1 MWSVIRHVSG
11 NTAGPSASQGS
22 AFFVRGDEAL
32 PVYSKPY
39 LSVADQIALL
49 QSRGMIIDDVA
60 RATEYLS
67 RLGYYRIS
75 AYWFPFREIITN
87 AHGKLVVSDNFKT
100 GTRFKWATDLYA
112 FDKALRLQLLDV
124 LERVEVFVR
133 TGIALQ
139 IGKYDPCAHRIP
151 KYLNHRFT
159 SPHPKTGKV
168 AHADFLA
175 LLDSKASNSK
185 EEFAVHFRT
194 KYPTSHMPIWI
205 AVELLEFGQLSR
217 LLSGIKWPDSNAI
230 AGVCAAPKPD
240 VFATWIRSLSVVRN
254 TCAHHAR
261 LWNKP
266 LIDQPKLP
274 PAGQIP
280 MLDHI
285 ANSPHVNRRLYAA
298 CAIARYLLLAINP
311 RTKWSVRIKEHMAT
325 FPENPYVTPKV
336 MGFPDNWAALP
347 LWN

>member
-1 MWSVIRHVSG
+1 
-11 NTAGPSASQGS
+11 
-22 AFFVRGDEAL
+22 
-32 PVYSKPY
+32 
-39 LSVADQIALL
+39 
-49 QSRGMIIDDVA
+49 MIIDNIP

-75 AYWFPFREIITN
+75 AYWFPFRETIV
-87 AHGKLVVSDNFKT
+87 GPQGDPVVSDNFKP

-139 IGKYDPCAHRIP
+139 IGKHDPCAHRIP
-151 KYLNHRFT
+151 QFLNRNFT
-159 SPHPKTGKV
+159 TVHPKTGKV
-168 AHADFLA
+168 GHDEFIA
-175 LLDSKASNSK
+175 LLDGKAAGSK

-194 KYPTSHMPIWI
+194 KYPASPMPIWI

-217 LLSGIKWPDSNAI
+217 LLSGIKWPDCNAI

-240 VFATWIRSLSVVRN
+240 IFASWIRSLSVVRN

-266 LIDQPKLP
+266 LIDQPRLP
-274 PAGQIP
+274 QAGSIP

-285 ANSPHVNRRLYAA
+285 AVAPHSNRRLYAA

-311 RTKWSVRIKEHMAT
+311 RTKWSDRLKAHMKT
-325 FPENPYVTPKV
+325 FPENPYVATKV
-336 MGFPDNWAALP
+336 MGFPENWSALP
-347 LWN
+347 LWNYSGESCSFHRSR